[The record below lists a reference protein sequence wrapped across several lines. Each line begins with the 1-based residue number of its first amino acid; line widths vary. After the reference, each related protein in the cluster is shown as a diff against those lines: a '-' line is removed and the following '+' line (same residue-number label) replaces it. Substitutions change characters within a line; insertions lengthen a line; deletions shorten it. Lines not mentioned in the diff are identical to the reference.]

1 MFSKI
6 FFPVLTAIVVA
17 GILQLSAATA
27 RTQTPAAKDEAEAVV
42 ARAVAAMGGEKYLNV
57 TSQVG
62 RGRFSI
68 LREGAVISFQS
79 FINVIAFPD
88 KERTEFKG
96 GGVKTVQSNANGEGW
111 IFDGNNEI
119 IKVQTEQQLENF
131 KRGIRVS
138 IDNLLRGYWKG
149 QAELTYIG
157 KRPASLGKR
166 NDVVRLTYE
175 DGFVVDF
182 EIGAD
187 DGIPAKAIHTRKNAD
202 GEDIVEEDRYAQ
214 FVDVRGIKSPFIIDR
229 FSGGGQ
235 TSRINFQTVEYNKRI
250 PDSIFVKPA
259 SPKEL
264 KKDLKI

>member
-1 MFSKI
+1 MRFKS
-6 FFPVLTAIVVA
+6 FFAHAAAFIAVLVFVC
-17 GILQLSAATA
+17 SSV
-27 RTQTPAAKDEAEAVV
+27 PANEPISYRDNEAEAVV
-42 ARAVAAMGGEKYLNV
+42 GRAVAALGGQKYLDV

-68 LREGAVISFQS
+68 LREGVNISFQS

-111 IFDGNNEI
+111 IFDGNNDI
-119 IKVQTEQQLENF
+119 IKVQTEAQLENF

-149 QAELTYIG
+149 QAELSYVG
-157 KRPASLGKR
+157 KRPATLGKR
-166 NDVVRLTYE
+166 NDVVRLTYT
-175 DGFVVDF
+175 DGFVVEF

-214 FVDVRGIKSPFIIDR
+214 FVDVGGIRSPFIIDR
-229 FSGGGQ
+229 FSGGVQ
-235 TSRINFQTVEYNKRI
+235 TSRINFESVEYNKRI
-250 PDSIFVKPA
+250 PESIFTKP
-259 SPKEL
+259 SNPKDL
-264 KKDLKI
+264 KKDLKL